1 MRHVTLHGVLA
12 VAIACAVGTTAH
24 ATPFQPAT
32 VPDQVQAVGHVDVDA
47 LRNTQLFAA
56 IGGEAHLEGKFDEA
70 TPELRQAIHGA
81 VRASRGI
88 SFWKDGEHG
97 ALYLETRD
105 GQAVAQL
112 VAKLSPKP
120 AAAVDGVATFSI
132 EKHGKVHFG
141 AVVGDTLVL
150 SDASDSLARSIRVL
164 AGHAAS
170 LAGSNKL
177 PLASRQ
183 GVFMF
188 VTLGE
193 DMLGSIQK
201 SAHSKM
207 LQLGLKSAVV
217 DVTEVAGVLT
227 ASAHAEM
234 SSADALQ
241 KAKRM
246 LDGLQSMASMSD
258 SPLHEMI
265 EGATV
270 TTNGLGLDVV
280 AKMPVA
286 DAAKA
291 LHPTK

>member
-1 MRHVTLHGVLA
+1 MRHVTLNGLVA
-12 VAIACAVGTTAH
+12 VAIACGVSATAH

-32 VPDQVQAVGHVDVDA
+32 VPDQVQAVGHLDVDA

-56 IGGEAHLEGKFDEA
+56 AGGESTIVGNIDHAP
-70 TPELRQAIHGA
+70 PELRPVIRA
-81 VRASRGI
+81 VVRVSRGV

-105 GQAVAQL
+105 AQALAQL
-112 VAKLSPKP
+112 VAKLPVQA
-120 AAAVDGVATFSI
+120 AAAVDGVPTFTI
-132 EKHGKVHFG
+132 DKHGNLHFG

-150 SDASDSLARSIRVL
+150 SDSSDGLARSLRVL
-164 AGHAAS
+164 AGHAPS

-193 DMLGSIQK
+193 DMLGTIQK

-207 LQLGLKSAVV
+207 LRLGLRSAVV
-217 DVTEVAGVLT
+217 DVTEVAGTLT
-227 ASAHAEM
+227 ATAHAEM

-258 SPLHEMI
+258 HPLHALI
-265 EGATV
+265 ENATV
-270 TTNGLGLDVV
+270 TTNGLALEVV
-280 AKMPVA
+280 AKLPVA
-286 DAAKA
+286 EAAKV